1 MHGWSE
7 DALFELELLPVNQI
21 PSFSIPG
28 VVFVREDAGSVS
40 LPSIAV
46 DVAAGPDIEDEGHQA
61 LAFSLTLI
69 EGSSDVVDV
78 HTISLK
84 IVNSTATLQLE
95 TIPNGNGV
103 LVFNVSLHDYDLM
116 RNDNKTSP
124 IVRMRLEVLPVND
137 APVVAFNCSF
147 NESSPYSM
155 FPVGSGEWWQNATVR
170 SCLGGVDVAD
180 GCRDFGPAACAMLI
194 HMDENCDDCVAREPA
209 EAGGGGTCFVA
220 PHFLRSRPA
229 LHSREN
235 EDNQTLSLISNCS
248 QASTC

>member
-1 MHGWSE
+1 MMHNMPTVVPTFNSSHAFRFRTSGECREADLVIFPKPVWNGRVIYRLSMHGWSE

-28 VVFVREDAGSVS
+28 VVFVREDADSVS

-84 IVNSTATLQLE
+84 IVNSTAMLQLE

-103 LVFNVSLHDYDLM
+103 LVFNVSLHDYDVM
-116 RNDNKTSP
+116 RNDNKT
-124 IVRMRLEVLPVND
+124 
-137 APVVAFNCSF
+137 
-147 NESSPYSM
+147 
-155 FPVGSGEWWQNATVR
+155 
-170 SCLGGVDVAD
+170 
-180 GCRDFGPAACAMLI
+180 
-194 HMDENCDDCVAREPA
+194 
-209 EAGGGGTCFVA
+209 
-220 PHFLRSRPA
+220 
-229 LHSREN
+229 
-235 EDNQTLSLISNCS
+235 
-248 QASTC
+248 